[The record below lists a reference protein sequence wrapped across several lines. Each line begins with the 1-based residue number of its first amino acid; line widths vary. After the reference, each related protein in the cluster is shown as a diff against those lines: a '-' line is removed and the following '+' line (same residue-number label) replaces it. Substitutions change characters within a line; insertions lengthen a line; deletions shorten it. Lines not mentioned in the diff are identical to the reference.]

1 MNNLIE
7 FLIVGCLIASAVGND
22 YCSTNLCNKGVTHV
36 ACRNKI
42 FDASCPANAAFVNID
57 ANLKAEIVRAH
68 NEKRNLVAGGGVNG
82 LAPACRMATMEWDD
96 ELAAVAAYNVLQ
108 CKMEHDKCRNTKT
121 FQYAGQNL
129 AWRSFWGQQSYS
141 SLFQKS
147 FAMWYDEVKDVKM
160 DYINYFPVG
169 YQGPAIG
176 HFTVM
181 VADRNI
187 RVGCAAA
194 TYEDLRIDGG
204 RQIFLIACNYAT
216 TNMLGF
222 PIYKNCSSPATSCS
236 SGRNPQ
242 YPNLCSKSEKYEVN
256 KWY

>member
-1 MNNLIE
+1 MNQFVKILMISTV
-7 FLIVGCLIASAVGND
+7 IVSALATD

-36 ACRNKI
+36 ACGKKQ
-42 FDASCPANAAFVNID
+42 FASSCPSNAAFVTID
-57 ANLKAEIVRAH
+57 NNLKAEIVRAH

-96 ELAAVAAYNVLQ
+96 ELAKVAAYNVLQ
-108 CKMEHDKCRNTKT
+108 CKMSHDKCRNTET

-129 AWRSFWGQQSYS
+129 AWRSFWGKQSYS
-141 SLFQKS
+141 TLFQKS

-160 DYINYFPVG
+160 SYIDDFPVG
-169 YQGPAIG
+169 YSGPMIG

-181 VADRNI
+181 MADRNV

-194 TYEDLRIDGG
+194 TYDDTRISGD

-222 PIYKNCSSPATSCS
+222 PIYKSCSSPASSCT
-236 SGRNPQ
+236 SGRNSQ
-242 YPNLCSKSEKYEVN
+242 YPNLCSTSEKYEVN

>member
-1 MNNLIE
+1 MNKFAII
-7 FLIVGCLIASAVGND
+7 LIVSTLSASVIAYD
-22 YCSTNLCNKGVTHV
+22 YCSTKLCNKGVTHI
-36 ACRNKI
+36 ACGDKE
-42 FDASCPANAAFVNID
+42 FDESCPDNAAFVHID
-57 ANLKAEIVRAH
+57 DNLKAEIVRAH

-108 CKMEHDKCRNTKT
+108 CKMAHDKCRNTET
-121 FQYAGQNL
+121 FKYAGQNL

-141 SLFQKS
+141 TLFQKS

-160 DYINYFPVG
+160 DYLNEFPVG
-169 YQGPAIG
+169 YKGPKIG

-181 VADRNI
+181 MADRNI

-194 TYEDLRIDGG
+194 TYDDTRIDGD

-236 SGRNPQ
+236 TGTNPQ
-242 YPNLCSKSEKYEVN
+242 YPNLCSTSEVYNVN